1 MRREPAVVGPVGVSS
16 RTFGSGAVATPHYLA
31 SIAGVTTLAAGGNA
45 LDAAIAANLVLGV
58 VTPYLCGYGG
68 DLLAMVWDGALH
80 AYRGVGRSS
89 AHASIDGVRERAG
102 ADDMPVFGAHSVT
115 VPGAIDG
122 WFTLLERF
130 GTKSFGDV
138 AAPALHLAAE
148 GFPLT
153 RRGAFYFASSRQ
165 LYSHFGLDD
174 FARAYPA
181 TDAGTW
187 IAQPQLAGTIRA
199 LAADGP
205 GCYYRGPI
213 GAAIAS
219 RLQELGAFITT
230 RDLAAHSG
238 AWVDPLQ
245 VNFRGADVF
254 EMPPPTQGVTAL
266 EALRILDG
274 IDLPEPGP
282 AREHLLIEVMKT
294 ALADRNAYVADPAA
308 MTVDPADMFGDDWV
322 KQRRGLI
329 DPERASSPA
338 PAPGP
343 DGGTAYLCAADADG
357 MLVSL
362 IQSNFTAAGS
372 GVRVPEWGINLQ
384 NRGSAFTLQPGHP
397 NAIAPSKMPMHTLIP
412 AMSLRDDR
420 PWLVFGTMGGHG
432 QAQTHAQ
439 VLTRIIADGDDAQDA
454 ISAPRFAVDPS
465 TWNVNVEG
473 RFAATAVDDLRRRGH
488 QVYVGRDYDDGM
500 GHAHAIQLL
509 GPGYAVASDPRAEGA
524 ALGL

>member
-1 MRREPAVVGPVGVSS
+1 VSC

-68 DLLAMVWDGALH
+68 DLLAMVWDGELH

-89 AHASIDGVRERAG
+89 AQVSIDAVRERAG
-102 ADDMPVFGAHSVT
+102 VDEMPVFGAHTVT

-122 WFTLLERF
+122 WFTLLDRF

-138 AAPALHLAAE
+138 AAPALRLAAD
-148 GFPLT
+148 GFPIT

-174 FARAYPA
+174 FARAYPS
-181 TDAGTW
+181 TESGTW
-187 IAQPQLAGTIRA
+187 LAQPQLARTIRT
-199 LAADGP
+199 LAADGSDS
-205 GCYYRGPI
+205 YYRGPI
-213 GAAIAS
+213 GGAIS
-219 RLQELGAFITT
+219 ERIQEAGAFITS
-230 RDLAAHSG
+230 DDIAAHTG
-238 AWVDPLQ
+238 AWVTPLHAK
-245 VNFRGADVF
+245 FRDADIF

-266 EALRILDG
+266 EALRMLDG
-274 IDLPEPGP
+274 LDLPAPGA

-294 ALADRNAYVADPAA
+294 ALADRNNYVGDPAT
-308 MTVDPADMFGDDWV
+308 MTVDPAEMFGDNWV
-322 KQRRGLI
+322 TQRRSAI
-329 DPERASSPA
+329 DLQHASSPA

-343 DGGTAYLCAADADG
+343 DGGTIYLCAADADG

-372 GVRVPEWGINLQ
+372 GIRVPEWGINLQ
-384 NRGSAFTLQPGHP
+384 NRGSSFMLQPGHP
-397 NAIAPSKMPMHTLIP
+397 NAIGPSKMPMHTLIP
-412 AMSLRDDR
+412 ALAMRRDR

-432 QAQTHAQ
+432 QAQTHLQ

-454 ISAPRFAVDPS
+454 ISAPRFAVDPG

-473 RFAATAVDDLRRRGH
+473 RFDDATVDDLRRRGH
-488 QVYVGRDYDDGM
+488 RVFVGRDYDDGM